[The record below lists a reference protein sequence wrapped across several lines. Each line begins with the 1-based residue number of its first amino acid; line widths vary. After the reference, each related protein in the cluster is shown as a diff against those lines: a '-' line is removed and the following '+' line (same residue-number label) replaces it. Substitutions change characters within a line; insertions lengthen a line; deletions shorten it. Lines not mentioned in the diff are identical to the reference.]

1 MKKTWFFLIV
11 LILLTA
17 SLPAFSF
24 EEVIVPVSNTT
35 TVKQNDEA
43 GQEANN
49 DTPQLIT
56 GSVSLINNVPQGFF
70 GTWKVIAVQVY
81 SNNPFLFNSMSVEYW
96 KLEKLNNNLTLT
108 NPESG
113 ATATVT
119 LDEVKD
125 NTIKFRRTSDT
136 PFEKVVETPEITLN
150 GENFYGTDTIVI
162 NKYKNDTY
170 IGKEMVKF
178 KLKGIKQSGAS
189 VTDLISK

>member
-1 MKKTWFFLIV
+1 MKKVFVLLTFLFFASIGAYSFEDV
-11 LILLTA
+11 LINDNSNIKPVA
-17 SLPAFSF
+17 
-24 EEVIVPVSNTT
+24 EEKIIEE
-35 TVKQNDEA
+35 D
-43 GQEANN
+43 

-56 GSVSLINNVPQGFF
+56 GSVSLLESVPEGFF

-96 KLEKLNNNLTLT
+96 KLEKKNNNLTLS

-119 LDEVKD
+119 LDEVD
-125 NTIKFRRTSDT
+125 NNTIKFRRTSDT
-136 PFEKVVETPEITLN
+136 PYEKVVEIPEITLN

-162 NKYKNDTY
+162 NKYKNDEY

-189 VTDLISK
+189 VTDLLSK